1 MVQTDPRVDAYIA
14 KKAEFARPILVQ
26 LRALVHATCPE
37 VRETIKWG
45 MPSFEHHGILCGMA
59 AFKEHAVFGFWKHE
73 LVIGDDPKAK
83 EAMGS
88 FGCLRSVDE
97 LPSKARFAKLMK
109 KAIQFNVD
117 GVKAPRT
124 KTKPKAPIKMH
135 PELKRALAKNAKAA
149 ATLAG
154 FPPGAQREY
163 LEWIADAKTDA
174 TRARR
179 IADAVAWLAAGKRK
193 NWKYEKC

>member
-14 KKAEFARPILVQ
+14 KRAEFARPILVQ

-109 KAIQFNVD
+109 KAIQLNVD
-117 GVKAPRT
+117 GVKAPRA